1 MGLKKENVQKQDN
14 LNEKEF
20 SKKALLRCGEFKK
33 DLINV
38 LLENDKKYT
47 KTEVKKIIDDFMKG
61 GVC

>member
-1 MGLKKENVQKQDN
+1 MGLKKENVQKEN
-14 LNEKEF
+14 VLKEKEF

-38 LLENDKKYT
+38 LLKEEKKYT
-47 KTEVKKIIDDFMKG
+47 KAEVKKIIDEFMKG